1 MITKTKKISTR
12 TSQDHTKFFP
22 PATASISK
30 AMGVNKLKL
39 EKKIR
44 GIFEERTNR
53 VCSTYDEIPRVR
65 EGILQSKK
73 IGSFR
78 RRALRF
84 PGIRSWARIG
94 VGDARVE
101 EGSRGR
107 GKTGADYVA
116 AADPRPLY
124 ESTPHGAELT
134 ARLAAGEARPRRRSG
149 GGGGWQRRW
158 AAAAAARDR
167 SGGGG
172 QPPGRMK
179 STREGVESS
188 QPPENSWWDWRRRER
203 ERLLRARSA
212 ARGRRRWWDGQKK
225 LLLFSCVLEFFF
237 FFEVAYALVFI
248 AWCVCVLWIGPWN
261 FVVCLWG
268 LEWTRWPS
276 PLVWRQ
282 GRRLFEIF
290 LVVLFM
296 TFCWPFV
303 WIWWENIDL
312 GIR

>member
-237 FFEVAYALVFI
+237 FFWGGICSCVYSVVRVCFVDRTLKFCCLFVGVGVNKMAFSSCVAARTTAL
-248 AWCVCVLWIGPWN
+248 WN
-261 FVVCLWG
+261 FFGCFIYDIL
-268 LEWTRWPS
+268 L
-276 PLVWRQ
+276 
-282 GRRLFEIF
+282 
-290 LVVLFM
+290 
-296 TFCWPFV
+296 TFCLNLMRKYWPR
-303 WIWWENIDL
+303 N
-312 GIR
+312 